1 MLTDKVRSLI
11 EDQLAAVGFTAVE
24 DYGECKGKN
33 ERLGMKYL
41 AYWRVKEISLS
52 DMKQAS
58 VSECSADFT
67 VEVRMFGAKRGF
79 YDRARLAQMA
89 EGFNT
94 RLIFTSSMIVKKL
107 SCGDICRNMQLGRLE
122 YPITVK
128 LCTSIKQG

>member
-24 DYGECKGKN
+24 DYDECKD

-52 DMKQAS
+52 ELKQGA

-79 YDRARLAQMA
+79 YDRAQLAKMA
-89 EGFNT
+89 EGFT
-94 RLIFTSSMIVKKL
+94 ARLIFTSSMIVKKL
-107 SCGDICRNMQLGRLE
+107 SCGDVCRNMRLGRLE